1 MADKLKVLIVDDA
14 AFMRKAVAQI
24 LDSDPELIIA
34 GESKNGLEAVKV
46 ARKLTPDVITMD
58 IDMPVM
64 DGITAIK
71 HLMIEHPVPI
81 VVLSSLTSEG
91 TVTFEALRLGVV
103 DFVPKPSG
111 SISTDMDSAKK
122 QLIDR
127 IKVARSVNMDNVR
140 RVRLSR
146 KWGVKDRINSLYGY
160 IPLDHIIAIGT
171 TLSGPNT
178 VIRLLSQLSP
188 SLPACVVV
196 IQEISPR
203 IIDSFCRE
211 FNEHVPWRVE
221 VAREGMPL
229 EQGTCYI
236 SSTEDPHSID
246 ADDKGL
252 PCLKKS
258 VNPRRPLDAL
268 FETASRI
275 FSRNTLGL
283 LLTGIG
289 EDGAEGF
296 AAIKDAHGVTVA
308 QKAECCVYP
317 NLTQNA
323 IVKGVV
329 DRELDEN
336 DLARFIETIIV

>member
-1 MADKLKVLIVDDA
+1 MAEKLKVLIVDDA

-24 LDSDPELIIA
+24 LAADPELMVA
-34 GESKNGLEAVKV
+34 GESRNGREAVDA
-46 ARKLTPDVITMD
+46 ARSLYPDVITMD

-71 HLMIEHPVPI
+71 HIMIERPTPI

-127 IKVARSVNMDNVR
+127 IKVAKSVNMDNVR

-146 KWGVKDRINSLYGY
+146 KWGAKDRINSLYGY
-160 IPLDHIIAIGT
+160 IPLDHLVAVGT

-188 SLPACVVV
+188 SLPAAVVV

-203 IIDSFCRE
+203 IVESFCRQ
-211 FNEHVPWRVE
+211 FNEHAPWRVE
-221 VAREGMPL
+221 VARAGQTV
-229 EQGTCYI
+229 EQGSCYI
-236 SSTEDPHSID
+236 SSTERPHSIESN
-246 ADDKGL
+246 AKGE
-252 PCLKKS
+252 PCLRES
-258 VNPRRPLDAL
+258 HAPERPLDSL
-268 FETASRI
+268 FESAARV

-283 LLTGIG
+283 LLTGLG
-289 EDGAEGF
+289 EDGAAGF
-296 AAIKDAHGVTVA
+296 AAIKAAHGVTVA
-308 QKAECCVYP
+308 QKADCCVYP
-317 NLTQNA
+317 NLTRNA

-329 DRELDEN
+329 DREIDEN
-336 DLARFIETIIV
+336 HLARFIETIVV